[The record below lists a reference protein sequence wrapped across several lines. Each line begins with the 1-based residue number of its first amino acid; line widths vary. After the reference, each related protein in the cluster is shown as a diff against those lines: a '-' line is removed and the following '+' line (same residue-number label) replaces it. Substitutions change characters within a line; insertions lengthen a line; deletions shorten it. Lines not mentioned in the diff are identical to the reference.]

1 MDNIYREENSGK
13 WERIHAHMIKVLE
26 KSLGTGMVT
35 DVIKVS
41 VNDFS
46 REDVR
51 ASIKATVT
59 KIYVALGEEMT
70 YNLLTNTVL
79 AEIGN
84 DRDFLEECYNLV
96 KEVSQ

>member
-1 MDNIYREENSGK
+1 MDTIYREENSEK
-13 WERIHAHMIKVLE
+13 WEKIHMHMIRVLE
-26 KSLGTGMVT
+26 KSLGPGMVT
-35 DVIKVS
+35 DVIRVS
-41 VNDFS
+41 ENDFN
-46 REDVR
+46 RLDVKN
-51 ASIKATVT
+51 SIKNTVT

-96 KEVSQ
+96 KEVSK

>member
-1 MDNIYREENSGK
+1 MDNISWEKNSDK
-13 WERIHAHMIKVLE
+13 WEKVHKHMIKVLE
-26 KSLGTGMVT
+26 KSLGPVMVS

-41 VNDFS
+41 ERDFHKNN
-46 REDVR
+46 VR
-51 ASIKATVT
+51 DSMRNTLA

-84 DRDFLEECYNLV
+84 DRDFLEECYALV

>member
-1 MDNIYREENSGK
+1 MDNIYCEENTGK
-13 WERIHAHMIKVLE
+13 WEKIHAHMIKILE
-26 KSLGTGMVT
+26 KSLGPGMVA
-35 DVIKVS
+35 DVIRVS
-41 VNDFS
+41 ENDFNKQ
-46 REDVR
+46 DVKN
-51 ASIKATVT
+51 SIKNTVA